1 MTKKYYPDIQSNVDF
16 PAIEKKIL
24 AYWQKHNIFQK
35 TIDARPSL
43 ESRPTSKLACAEG
56 FEGDA
61 ERRTAAYSNVREDS
75 STASTYKS
83 PAEVEFRKRSN
94 GQNNEFVFYDGPPF
108 ANGLPHYGHL
118 LTGFIKDVYA
128 RYQTSKG
135 KRVERRFG
143 WDCHG
148 LPAEMQAEKELGISG
163 RTAIINFGIDKFNE
177 HCRSSVMKYA
187 DQWQEYVNRQARW
200 VDFNNSY
207 KTMDKAFMESVLWAF
222 KELYKKGLLYES
234 MRVMPY
240 SWACET
246 PLSNFET
253 RLDNSYRERTDKAVT
268 VSFVLNEKLPSS
280 VPYNEYRMLAW
291 TTTPWT
297 LPANLALAIGE
308 NIEYALVPNGQVCYI
323 LAKFALEK
331 YSKELGLSAD
341 TNYDIIE
348 GKCLLNLNLT
358 YRPLFDY
365 FSNHPGSFKVLSG
378 DFVVEGD
385 GTGIVHMAPGFGED
399 DQILCQSQGIELV
412 CPVDNAGK
420 YTKEIYDFVGLQV
433 FDANDQIIIKLKNQ
447 GNWLKTEQYI
457 HNYPH
462 CWRTDTPLI
471 YKAVPSWY
479 VKVTEFKDRMV
490 ELNQQINWIP
500 LHIRDN
506 LFGKWLENA
515 RDWSISRNRFW
526 GTPLPVWKSDDPAYP
541 RIDVYGSIEELE
553 KDFGVTIVDLH
564 RPFIDQLTRKNPDD
578 PTGKSMMVRVED
590 VFDCWFESG
599 SMPYGQAHYPFENK
613 EWFEGHFPAD
623 FIVEYS
629 AQTRGWFYTLMV
641 LSTALFDQPPFLNC
655 ICHGVILDSTG
666 QKLSKRLNNYADP
679 LELFDKYGSDALRV
693 TMLSTNIVKGQELL
707 IDKDGKMVYE
717 SLRLFIKPIWNAYH
731 FFTLYA
737 NSDQIKAELDFNSQ
751 NVLDRYILSK
761 LKISVQKIQHG
772 LDNFDSQIAYS
783 SIADF
788 FEVLNNWY
796 IRRSRNRFWKSEK
809 DQDKKNAYNTLYS
822 CLEIMSIAQSSLLPL
837 ISEEIYLG
845 LTGLEQKD
853 DSRLSAKVA
862 YAEEF
867 EGDAE
872 RRTTAYSS
880 VREDSSTAPLSKLP
894 AEVEFCRKSSIHL
907 ADFPKLDTIEV
918 DNDLVSTMDQILDIC
933 SNALFIRSSENI
945 RTRQP
950 LSSLTI
956 ISNNNE
962 LLIKFEELIKD
973 EINVKKVIYR
983 DDVENYADH
992 KLSINFPNL
1001 GKRLPHKVK
1010 DIIIASKKHQWQLT
1024 SEHLI
1029 IAGEQLN
1036 KDEFSLVL
1044 QPKNVKGT
1052 KSLANNH
1059 GLILLDLDIT
1069 KELYEEGIARDLVRF
1084 IQQARKDANFAISDR
1099 IFLEIIGELDFM
1111 LIVQQHSQF
1120 ILEQTLSEFASDFTP
1135 EYMTNIELNSD
1146 IITIRLARVSK

>member
-35 TIDARPSL
+35 TIDARPSI
-43 ESRPTSKLACAEG
+43 
-56 FEGDA
+56 
-61 ERRTAAYSNVREDS
+61 N
-75 STASTYKS
+75 
-83 PAEVEFRKRSN
+83 N

-268 VSFVLNEKLPSS
+268 VSFVLEGKLPNS
-280 VPYNEYRMLAW
+280 VQYNEYRMLAW

-308 NIEYALVPNGQVCYI
+308 NIEYALVPNAQVCYI

-399 DQILCQSQGIELV
+399 DQILCQSQEIELV

-420 YTKEIYDFVGLQV
+420 FTKEIYDFVGLQV

-462 CWRTDTPLI
+462 CWRADTPLI

-553 KDFGVTIVDLH
+553 KDFGVIIVDLH

-613 EWFEGHFPAD
+613 DWFKKHFPAD

-761 LKISVQKIQHG
+761 LKISVQKIQHE

-822 CLEIMSIAQSSLLPL
+822 CIKVMSTAQSSLLPL

-845 LTGLEQKD
+845 LTGLEKQ
-853 DSRLSAKVA
+853 
-862 YAEEF
+862 
-867 EGDAE
+867 GG
-872 RRTTAYSS
+872 S
-880 VREDSSTAPLSKLP
+880 V
-894 AEVEFCRKSSIHL
+894 HL
-907 ADFPKLDTIEV
+907 ADFPILDTIEV
-918 DNDLVSTMDQILDIC
+918 DNDLVSTMDQILNIC

-945 RTRQP
+945 RVRQP

-956 ISNNNE
+956 ISKNNE
-962 LLIKFEELIKD
+962 LLVKFEELIKD
-973 EINVKKVIYR
+973 EINVKKVIYK
-983 DDVENYADH
+983 DDVENYADY

-1044 QPKNVKGT
+1044 QPKNVKGI

-1059 GLILLDLDIT
+1059 GLILLDLEIT

-1084 IQQARKDANFAISDR
+1084 IQQARKDANFAMNDR
-1099 IFLEIIGELDFM
+1099 IFLEIIGKPDFM
-1111 LIVQQHSQF
+1111 QIVEQHSTF
-1120 ILEQTLSEFASDFTP
+1120 ILEQTLSEFASYFTP

-1146 IITIRLARVSK
+1146 IITIRIARVSK

>member
-1 MTKKYYPDIQSNVDF
+1 MTNKYYPDIQSNVDF
-16 PAIEKKIL
+16 PTIEKKIL

-35 TIDARPSL
+35 TIDARPAV
-43 ESRPTSKLACAEG
+43 K
-56 FEGDA
+56 
-61 ERRTAAYSNVREDS
+61 
-75 STASTYKS
+75 
-83 PAEVEFRKRSN
+83 N
-94 GQNNEFVFYDGPPF
+94 GQNNEFIFYDGPPF

-135 KRVERRFG
+135 RRVERRFG

-177 HCRSSVMKYA
+177 HCQSSVMKYA

-222 KELYKKGLLYES
+222 KELYNKGLLYES

-268 VSFVLNEKLPSS
+268 VSFILNGKLPVSRQ
-280 VPYNEYRMLAW
+280 YNEYRMLAW

-297 LPANLALAIGE
+297 LPANLALAIGP
-308 NIEYALVPNGQVCYI
+308 NIEYVLVPNGQVCYI

-358 YRPLFDY
+358 YQPLFDY
-365 FSNHPGSFKVLSG
+365 FSNHPASFKVLSG

-385 GTGIVHMAPGFGED
+385 GTGIVHMAPGFGEE

-420 YTKEIYDFVGLQV
+420 FTKEIYDFVGLQV
-433 FDANDQIIIKLKNQ
+433 FEANDQIIMKLKNQ
-447 GNWLKTEQYI
+447 GNWLKTEQYL

-490 ELNQQINWIP
+490 ALNQQINWIP
-500 LHIRDN
+500 SHIKDN

-578 PTGKSMMVRVED
+578 PTGKSTMRRIED

-599 SMPYGQAHYPFENK
+599 SMPYGQVHYPFENK
-613 EWFEGHFPAD
+613 DWFEGHFPAD

-679 LELFDKYGSDALRV
+679 LELFDKYGSDSLRV
-693 TMLSTNIVKGQELL
+693 TMLSANVVKGQELL

-731 FFTLYA
+731 FFTMYA
-737 NSDQIKAELDFNSQ
+737 NADQIKAELDFSSQ

-783 SIADF
+783 NVADF

-822 CLEIMSIAQSSLLPL
+822 CIKIMSSAQSSLLPL

-845 LTGLEQKD
+845 LTGLEQQGT
-853 DSRLSAKVA
+853 LT
-862 YAEEF
+862 Y
-867 EGDAE
+867 
-872 RRTTAYSS
+872 
-880 VREDSSTAPLSKLP
+880 KLP
-894 AEVEFCRKSSIHL
+894 AEVEFCGKSSVHL
-907 ADFPKLDTIEV
+907 TDFPTLDTIEV
-918 DNDLVSTMDQILDIC
+918 DDDLVSTMDQILDIC
-933 SNALFIRSSENI
+933 SNALFIRSNENI

-950 LSSLTI
+950 LNSLTI

-962 LLIKFEELIKD
+962 LLLKFEELIKD
-973 EINVKKVIYR
+973 EINVKKVIYK

-1010 DIIIASKKHQWQLT
+1010 DIIVASKNHQWQLT
-1024 SEHLI
+1024 PEHLI

-1059 GLILLDLDIT
+1059 GLILLDLEIT
-1069 KELYEEGIARDLVRF
+1069 KELYEEGIARDLIRF
-1084 IQQARKDANFAISDR
+1084 IQQARKDANFAINDR
-1099 IFLEIIGELDFM
+1099 IFLEIVGKSDFM
-1111 LIVQQHSQF
+1111 LIVQQHSKF
-1120 ILEQTLSEFASDFTP
+1120 ILEQTLSEFASNFTP
-1135 EYMTNIELNSD
+1135 DYMTDIELDSN
-1146 IITIRLARVSK
+1146 TISIRVSRVSNLDIA

>member
-1 MTKKYYPDIQSNVDF
+1 MTKKHYPDIQSNVDF
-16 PAIEKKIL
+16 PTIEKKIL

-35 TIDARPSL
+35 TIDARSSVKNGQNNRL
-43 ESRPTSKLACAEG
+43 LSKLACVEG
-56 FEGDA
+56 FEGDT
-61 ERRTAAYSNVREDS
+61 EHRTAAYSNVREDS
-75 STASTYKS
+75 STGSTYKS

-94 GQNNEFVFYDGPPF
+94 EFIFYDGPPF

-163 RTAIINFGIDKFNE
+163 RTAIINFGIDKFNK
-177 HCRSSVMKYA
+177 HCQSSVMKYA

-222 KELYKKGLLYES
+222 KELYNRGLLYES

-253 RLDNSYRERTDKAVT
+253 RLDNSYRERADKAVT
-268 VSFVLNEKLPSS
+268 VSFVLNEKLPSA
-280 VPYNEYRMLAW
+280 VQYNEYRMLAW

-297 LPANLALAIGE
+297 LPANLALAIGA
-308 NIEYALVPNGQVCYI
+308 NIEYVLVPNGQVCYV

-348 GKCLLNLNLT
+348 GKSLLNLNLT
-358 YRPLFDY
+358 YQPLFDY

-385 GTGIVHMAPGFGED
+385 GTGIVHMAPGFGEE

-420 YTKEIYDFVGLQV
+420 FTKEIYDFVGLQV
-433 FDANDQIIIKLKNQ
+433 FEANDQIIIKLKNQ

-500 LHIRDN
+500 LHIKDN

-578 PTGKSMMVRVED
+578 PTGKSMMRRIED

-693 TMLSTNIVKGQELL
+693 TMLSANVVKGQELL

-731 FFTLYA
+731 FFTMYA
-737 NSDQIKAELDFNSQ
+737 NADQIKAELDFNSQ

-783 SIADF
+783 NVADF

-822 CLEIMSIAQSSLLPL
+822 CIIVMSSAQSSLLPL

-845 LTGLEQKD
+845 LIGSEK
-853 DSRLSAKVA
+853 
-862 YAEEF
+862 
-867 EGDAE
+867 EGD
-872 RRTTAYSS
+872 S
-880 VREDSSTAPLSKLP
+880 V
-894 AEVEFCRKSSIHL
+894 HL
-907 ADFPKLDTIEV
+907 TDFPTLDTIEV
-918 DNDLVSTMDQILDIC
+918 DDDLVSTMDQILDIC

-973 EINVKKVIYR
+973 EINVKRVIYR
-983 DDVENYADH
+983 NDVENYADH

-1010 DIIIASKKHQWQLT
+1010 DIIIASKKQQWQLT
-1024 SEHLI
+1024 PEHLI

-1059 GLILLDLDIT
+1059 GLILLDLEIT
-1069 KELYEEGIARDLVRF
+1069 KELYEEGIARDLIRF
-1084 IQQARKDANFAISDR
+1084 IQQARKDANFAINDR
-1099 IFLEIIGELDFM
+1099 IFLEIVGKPDFM
-1111 LIVQQHSQF
+1111 LIVQQHSKF
-1120 ILEQTLSEFASDFTP
+1120 ILEQTLSEFASNFTP
-1135 EYMTNIELNSD
+1135 DYMTNIELDSN
-1146 IITIRLARVSK
+1146 TISIRVSNSYRKN

>member
-1 MTKKYYPDIQSNVDF
+1 MTKKCYPDIQSNVDF
-16 PAIEKKIL
+16 PTIEKKIL

-35 TIDARPSL
+35 TIDARPSV
-43 ESRPTSKLACAEG
+43 K
-56 FEGDA
+56 
-61 ERRTAAYSNVREDS
+61 
-75 STASTYKS
+75 
-83 PAEVEFRKRSN
+83 N
-94 GQNNEFVFYDGPPF
+94 GQNNEFIFYDGPPF

-118 LTGFIKDVYA
+118 LTGFVKDVYA

-163 RTAIINFGIDKFNE
+163 RTSIINFGIDKFNE
-177 HCRSSVMKYA
+177 HCQSSVMKYA

-268 VSFVLNEKLPSS
+268 VSFVLNEKLPST

-385 GTGIVHMAPGFGED
+385 GTGIVHMAPGFGEE

-447 GNWLKTEQYI
+447 GYWLKTEQYI

-578 PTGKSMMVRVED
+578 PTGKSMMRRIED

-693 TMLSTNIVKGQELL
+693 TMLSTNVVKGQELL
-707 IDKDGKMVYE
+707 IDKDGKMVFE

-731 FFTLYA
+731 FFTMYA
-737 NSDQIKAELDFNSQ
+737 NADQIKAELEFNSQ

-822 CLEIMSIAQSSLLPL
+822 CIKVMSSAQSSLLPL

-845 LTGLEQKD
+845 LTGLEKQ
-853 DSRLSAKVA
+853 V
-862 YAEEF
+862 
-867 EGDAE
+867 G
-872 RRTTAYSS
+872 S
-880 VREDSSTAPLSKLP
+880 V
-894 AEVEFCRKSSIHL
+894 HL
-907 ADFPKLDTIEV
+907 ADFPKLDMIEV
-918 DNDLVSTMDQILDIC
+918 DYDLVSIMDQVLDIC
-933 SNALFIRSSENI
+933 SNALFTRSSENI

-1010 DIIIASKKHQWQLT
+1010 DIIIASKNHQWQLT

-1044 QPKNVKGT
+1044 QPKNAKGT

-1099 IFLEIIGELDFM
+1099 IFLEIIGEPDFM

-1120 ILEQTLSEFASDFTP
+1120 ILEQTLSEFASNFTP
-1135 EYMTNIELNSD
+1135 DYTTNIELDSNMIS
-1146 IITIRLARVSK
+1146 IRVSRRYANQGHG

>member
-16 PAIEKKIL
+16 PTVEKKIL

-35 TIDARPSL
+35 TIDAR
-43 ESRPTSKLACAEG
+43 
-56 FEGDA
+56 
-61 ERRTAAYSNVREDS
+61 
-75 STASTYKS
+75 ASIN
-83 PAEVEFRKRSN
+83 N
-94 GQNNEFVFYDGPPF
+94 GQNNEFIFYDGPPF

-234 MRVMPY
+234 MRVMHY

-253 RLDNSYRERTDKAVT
+253 RIDNSYRERTDKAVT

-365 FSNHPGSFKVLSG
+365 FSNHPSSFKVLSG

-385 GTGIVHMAPGFGED
+385 GTGIVHMAPGFGEE

-479 VKVTEFKDRMV
+479 VKVSEFKDRMV

-526 GTPLPVWKSDDPAYP
+526 GTPLPVWKSDDPIYP

-564 RPFIDQLTRKNPDD
+564 RPFIDHLTRKNPDD

-761 LKISVQKIQHG
+761 LKISVEKIQHG

-845 LTGLEQKD
+845 LTGLEKQ
-853 DSRLSAKVA
+853 
-862 YAEEF
+862 
-867 EGDAE
+867 GG
-872 RRTTAYSS
+872 S
-880 VREDSSTAPLSKLP
+880 V
-894 AEVEFCRKSSIHL
+894 HL
-907 ADFPKLDTIEV
+907 ADFPKLDTIEI
-918 DNDLVSTMDQILDIC
+918 DYDLVSTMDQILDIC

-1010 DIIIASKKHQWQLT
+1010 DIIIASKNHQWQLT

-1099 IFLEIIGELDFM
+1099 IFLEIIGEPDFM

-1120 ILEQTLSEFASDFTP
+1120 ILEQTLSEFASNFTP

-1146 IITIRLARVSK
+1146 IINIRVARVSK